1 MSDLKL
7 KGSIKII
14 NDTQQVTDSFKKR
27 EFVITTEGDYPQDV
41 KFEATQD
48 RVSILDGLSIGDTV
62 DVSFNIRG
70 NEYKE
75 KYYVNLQAW
84 KLDTVDVGNEQASSE
99 VIKPSAVTEP
109 GTQDDLPF

>member
-27 EFVITTEGDYPQDV
+27 DFVITTEGDYPQDV

-109 GTQDDLPF
+109 GVQDDLPF

>member
-1 MSDLKL
+1 
-7 KGSIKII
+7 
-14 NDTQQVTDSFKKR
+14 
-27 EFVITTEGDYPQDV
+27 
-41 KFEATQD
+41 
-48 RVSILDGLSIGDTV
+48 
-62 DVSFNIRG
+62 VSFNIRG

-109 GTQDDLPF
+109 GVQDDLPF